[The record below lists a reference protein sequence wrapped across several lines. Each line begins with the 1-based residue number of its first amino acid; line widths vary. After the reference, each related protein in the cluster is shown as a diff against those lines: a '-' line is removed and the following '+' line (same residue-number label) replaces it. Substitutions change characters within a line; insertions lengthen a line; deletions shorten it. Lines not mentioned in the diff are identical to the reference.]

1 LVVRVIQDSIHYPFA
16 FCLVAV
22 RRNQGFVTAPRL
34 GDDPLGIVEDRARL
48 VEHRQPEVLH
58 QPLVLRRLT
67 Q

>member
-1 LVVRVIQDSIHYPFA
+1 
-16 FCLVAV
+16 VAV